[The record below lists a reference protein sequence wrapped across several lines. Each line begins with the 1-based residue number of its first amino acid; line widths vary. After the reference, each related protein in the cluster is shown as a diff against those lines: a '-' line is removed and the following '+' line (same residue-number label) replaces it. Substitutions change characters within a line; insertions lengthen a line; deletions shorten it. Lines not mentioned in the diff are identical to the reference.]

1 MTVTMELSQ
10 EFTLG
15 HEFRWEDPIGEM
27 AQVSIATYGCD
38 EDRIHLADHFSA
50 SAETLEAM
58 SLLASP
64 EVRFVVAANPR
75 TPPEALKRLARDH
88 ARSVRVAAVRT
99 INGLPEHLR
108 AAALP
113 AAESPLQR
121 LRSRR
126 SA

>member
-1 MTVTMELSQ
+1 MELSQ

-15 HEFRWEDPIGEM
+15 HEFRWEEPIGEM

-38 EDRIHLADHFSA
+38 EDRVQLANHFSA

-58 SLLASP
+58 SLLVSP
-64 EVRFVVAANPR
+64 EVRLEVANNPL
-75 TPPEALKRLARDH
+75 TPPGALTRLARD
-88 ARSVRVAAVRT
+88 RSRAVRMAAVHT

-108 AAALP
+108 VAAQP
-113 AAESPLQR
+113 VGESPLQK

-126 SA
+126 GA